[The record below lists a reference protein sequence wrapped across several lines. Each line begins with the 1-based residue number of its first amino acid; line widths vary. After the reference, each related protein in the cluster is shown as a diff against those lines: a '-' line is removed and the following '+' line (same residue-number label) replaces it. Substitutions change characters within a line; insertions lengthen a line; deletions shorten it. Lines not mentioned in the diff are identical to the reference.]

1 MGEVRVAR
9 WLVRSGGRGG
19 WKDDAMKWASAK
31 RAIWLLFLA
40 FCSVASRGSDWPQWR
55 GPGRDG
61 KSAETGLL
69 KHWGEEG
76 LKPLWVA
83 DGLGQG
89 LATVAVAGGMI
100 YATGMAK
107 ESQEGTVSVFDL
119 SGKLK
124 SRITYGPEW
133 KKSYPGGR
141 YTPTIDGGRIYLLTG
156 FGRLVCVDGQ
166 AGSVAWSEDV
176 AGKYGGIAPVHGFAE
191 APLVDGD
198 RVICT
203 PGGKDASLVA
213 LDKRTGRT
221 LWTSSGLSE
230 QSAYC
235 SPILVER
242 GATRQVVTI
251 LANHLV
257 GLDVET
263 GKLLWSHPQDSDAQD
278 PNHAITPAYCG
289 GVIYATSSHGKGGQ
303 LLELSPDGLQ
313 IRQKWADQ
321 TLNSN
326 HGGVV
331 IVDGYVYGANLKS
344 RWVCLSLRD
353 GEVMYAT
360 NSVKGGSIT
369 YADGMLY
376 CYGDNGVMGLVKAS
390 AKSHELAGR
399 MKIAHGDGPHWS
411 HPVISGG
418 RLYIRHG
425 DALLAYALTAE
436 SATAVPSR

>member
-1 MGEVRVAR
+1 MKRV
-9 WLVRSGGRGG
+9 L
-19 WKDDAMKWASAK
+19 AK
-31 RAIWLLFLA
+31 RGMGMVCLA
-40 FCSVASRGSDWPQWR
+40 FLSVAGRGSDWPQWR

-61 KSAETGLL
+61 KSPETGLL
-69 KHWGEEG
+69 KRWGTGG

-83 DGLGQG
+83 EGLGEG
-89 LATVAVAGGMI
+89 LATVAVAGGLI
-100 YATGMAK
+100 YATGTAR
-107 ESQEGTVSVFDL
+107 ESQEGVVSVFEL

-124 SRITYGPEW
+124 ARIPYGREW

-141 YTPTIDGGRIYLLTG
+141 YTPTIDGGRIYLMTG
-156 FGRLVCVDGQ
+156 FGRLVCVDSGEG
-166 AGSVAWSEDV
+166 AVLWSKDV
-176 AGKYGGIAPVHGFAE
+176 AGKYGGKAPVHGFAE

-213 LDKRTGRT
+213 LDKRTGET
-221 LWTSSGLSE
+221 LWTSRGLSE

-251 LANHLV
+251 VAKHLV
-257 GLDVET
+257 GLDAGT
-263 GKLLWSHPQDSDAQD
+263 GKLLWSHPQDTEAED

-289 GVIYATSSHGKGGQ
+289 GAIYATSGHGKGGQ

-321 TLNSN
+321 ALNGI

-331 IVDGYVYGANLKS
+331 VVDGYVYGANLKGK
-344 RWVCLSLRD
+344 WVCLDVESGR
-353 GEVMYAT
+353 VMYAT

-376 CYGDNGVMGLVKAS
+376 CYGDNGVLGLVKAS
-390 AKSHELAGR
+390 SKGHELAGS
-399 MKIAHGDGPHWS
+399 MKIAPGDGPHWS

-418 RLYIRHG
+418 RLYIRRG
-425 DALLAYALTAE
+425 NALLAYAIQ
-436 SATAVPSR
+436 